1 MLQKKSQKIFSDEF
15 DKFLNLLR
23 SEENFA
29 FSRFSD
35 GELFM
40 LKGERLVLAENNY
53 ITGELKGHG
62 VYPKEEQKDF
72 DPERDKFYQEKLVEA
87 LQYRK
92 KNYYKG
98 LTGLVDEDIAG
109 EGSFQFQLDLCG
121 EGDEEHLSY
130 SNVFINNNYPKFIEH
145 ILPILSQRE
154 IIFIANESATFDKL
168 PFKVIKHFKVGSN
181 CIINDYNLVED
192 IKVWIKENNIKNKV
206 FLFSA
211 STLSNYIIHECF
223 RECDENTYMDIGTC
237 LSPWMGLEG
246 WRHTR
251 AYLQH
256 WVLGM
261 PNKYGT
267 QEDTWI

>member
-1 MLQKKSQKIFSDEF
+1 MKKCFEEEFNKFSS
-15 DKFLNLLR
+15 LLE
-23 SEENFA
+23 SGENFA

-35 GELFM
+35 GELLI

-53 ITGELKGHG
+53 ITGDSQGHG

-72 DPERDKFYQEKLVEA
+72 DPVKDKFYQEKLIEA

-98 LTGLVDEDIAG
+98 LTGLADEDIAG
-109 EGSFQFQLDLCG
+109 RGSFQFQLDLYG
-121 EGDEEHLSY
+121 QGDDEHLSY
-130 SNVFINNNYPKFIEH
+130 SNVFINNNYPKFIER
-145 ILPILSQRE
+145 ILPLLSKKE
-154 IIFIANESATFDKL
+154 IVFIANESATFDQL
-168 PFKVIKHFKVGSN
+168 PLNVIKHFKVGTN
-181 CIINDYNLVED
+181 CIINDYALVKE
-192 IKVWIKENNIKNKV
+192 IKDWINENNIKNKV

-223 RECDENTYMDIGTC
+223 KDFDENTYMDIGTC
-237 LSPWMGLEG
+237 LSPWLGLEG
-246 WRHTR
+246 WKYTR

-267 QEDTWI
+267 QVDTWI